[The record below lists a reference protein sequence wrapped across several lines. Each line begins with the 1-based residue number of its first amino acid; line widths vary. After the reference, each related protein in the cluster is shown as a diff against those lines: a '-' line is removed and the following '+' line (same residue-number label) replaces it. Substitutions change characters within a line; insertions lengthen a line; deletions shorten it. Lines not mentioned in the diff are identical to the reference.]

1 MKKKI
6 LSAVNA
12 AIAYGL
18 MIIGSLLITSG
29 TLDQAQYSLTIC
41 IVAVAFNLWQ
51 FFCRIWLALPP
62 LSSFWMYASV
72 VPVALCTIVYVL
84 DWGPIWLV
92 WMAAVFSI
100 LPFAVLEYQIIAKNS
115 PESDT
120 PLPFQSGE

>member
-29 TLDQAQYSLTIC
+29 TLNQAQYSLTIC
-41 IVAVAFNLWQ
+41 IVVVVFNLWQ
-51 FFCRIWLALPP
+51 FFCRIWLALAP

-72 VPVALCTIVYVL
+72 VPAALCTIVYVL